1 MAGFQEAKE
10 IILNFAEENFGTRG
24 DIIKLNKV
32 EKGWEGELEISRI
45 DEYRKK
51 HAKPQMV
58 ERYSIKIGEEDEVI
72 SFERLETRSRGEV
85 DWKREG

>member
-1 MAGFQEAKE
+1 MTGFQEAKE
-10 IILNFAEENFGTRG
+10 VILDFAEENFDTRG
-24 DIIKLNKV
+24 EIISLEKV
-32 EKGWEGELEISRI
+32 ETGWEGELEISRV

-58 ERYSIKIGEEDEVI
+58 ERYSITIGEEEEVT

-85 DWKREG
+85 DWKREE